1 MDSGGRYFDDG
12 KKIIKRNKM
21 SEAKIDMDSGSE
33 SGSEIDSIDLL
44 MESFV
49 NLLEM
54 IRELEKDAKKNNEML
69 EKVLFKLKSS

>member
-1 MDSGGRYFDDG
+1 
-12 KKIIKRNKM
+12 M

-33 SGSEIDSIDLL
+33 SGSEIDSMDLL

-54 IRELEKDAKKNNEML
+54 IRELEKDSKKNNEML
-69 EKVLFKLKSS
+69 EEVLFKLKST

>member
-1 MDSGGRYFDDG
+1 
-12 KKIIKRNKM
+12 M
-21 SEAKIDMDSGSE
+21 SEAKIDMSLESD
-33 SGSEIDSIDLL
+33 SGSEIDSMDLL

-69 EKVLFKLKSS
+69 EKVLLKLKST

>member
-1 MDSGGRYFDDG
+1 MCEE
-12 KKIIKRNKM
+12 KIE
-21 SEAKIDMDSGSE
+21 SDSGSD

-54 IRELEKDAKKNNEML
+54 FRELEKDSKKNLKLL
-69 EKVLFKLKSS
+69 EEVLNKLKST

>member
-1 MDSGGRYFDDG
+1 
-12 KKIIKRNKM
+12 M

-33 SGSEIDSIDLL
+33 SGSEIDSMDLL

-54 IRELEKDAKKNNEML
+54 IRELEKDSKKNNEML
-69 EKVLFKLKSS
+69 EEVLFKLKSS

>member
-21 SEAKIDMDSGSE
+21 SEAKIDMSLESD
-33 SGSEIDSIDLL
+33 SGSEIDSMDLL
-44 MESFV
+44 METVV

>member
-1 MDSGGRYFDDG
+1 
-12 KKIIKRNKM
+12 M

-33 SGSEIDSIDLL
+33 SGSEIDSMDLL

-54 IRELEKDAKKNNEML
+54 TRELEKDSKKINERL
-69 EKVLFKLKSS
+69 EEVLFKLNSS

>member
-1 MDSGGRYFDDG
+1 
-12 KKIIKRNKM
+12 M

-33 SGSEIDSIDLL
+33 SGSEIDSMDLL

-54 IRELEKDAKKNNEML
+54 IRELEKDSKKNNEML
-69 EKVLFKLKSS
+69 EEVLFKLNKS

>member
-1 MDSGGRYFDDG
+1 MDSGRRYFGDG

-21 SEAKIDMDSGSE
+21 SEAKIDMGLESD
-33 SGSEIDSIDLL
+33 SGSEIDSMDLL

-54 IRELEKDAKKNNEML
+54 IRELEKDAKKNNEKL
-69 EKVLFKLKSS
+69 EEVLFKLNRS

>member
-1 MDSGGRYFDDG
+1 
-12 KKIIKRNKM
+12 M
-21 SEAKIDMDSGSE
+21 SEAKIDMSLESD
-33 SGSEIDSIDLL
+33 SGSEIDSMDLL

-69 EKVLFKLKSS
+69 EKVLLKLNRS

>member
-1 MDSGGRYFDDG
+1 
-12 KKIIKRNKM
+12 M
-21 SEAKIDMDSGSE
+21 SEAKIDMGLESD

-54 IRELEKDAKKNNEML
+54 IRELEKDSKKNNEML
-69 EKVLFKLKSS
+69 KEVLFKLKST

>member
-1 MDSGGRYFDDG
+1 
-12 KKIIKRNKM
+12 M
-21 SEAKIDMDSGSE
+21 SEAKIDMSLESD

-54 IRELEKDAKKNNEML
+54 FRELEKDAKKNNEML
-69 EKVLFKLKSS
+69 EKVLLKLKSS

>member
-1 MDSGGRYFDDG
+1 
-12 KKIIKRNKM
+12 M
-21 SEAKIDMDSGSE
+21 SEAKIDMSLESD

-69 EKVLFKLKSS
+69 EKVLLKLNKS